1 MPGSPT
7 NIIWIMSCYIDWD
20 KYFKNNELHLGLVDL
35 HSLLESYYL
44 QILDR
49 NWLMITNYVMDNVFK
64 HIKILQIKKYN
75 I

>member
-7 NIIWIMSCYIDWD
+7 NIIWIMSCYTDWD

-35 HSLLESYYL
+35 HSLWESYYS

-49 NWLMITNYVMDNVFK
+49 NWLMITNHVMDNVFK
-64 HIKILQIKKYN
+64 QI
-75 I
+75 

>member
-7 NIIWIMSCYIDWD
+7 NIIWIMSCYTDWD

-35 HSLLESYYL
+35 HSLLESYYS

-49 NWLMITNYVMDNVFK
+49 NWLMIT
-64 HIKILQIKKYN
+64 IT
-75 I
+75 

>member
-7 NIIWIMSCYIDWD
+7 TIIWIMSCYNDWD
-20 KYFKNNELHLGLVDL
+20 KYFKNNELYLGLVDL
-35 HSLLESYYL
+35 HSIWESYYS

-49 NWLMITNYVMDNVFK
+49 NWLMITNHVMDNVFK
-64 HIKILQIKKYN
+64 QIQIVQIKKYN